1 VKQSRQADREFHVS
15 RRARERYRFDAS
27 LFSLTG
33 NVVLADFRAARD
45 LAHRMNQAR
54 DAARFPERSV
64 SAGQLNAM
72 GLIDEFAHMLV
83 ATYRRAS
90 SPRLLADALDA
101 LEADLGRA
109 AVDDLLVAFVTEFP
123 PLPVFRGE
131 STVAAWLAGRTGD
144 DSHREIAL
152 EELML
157 LWLANRNPA
166 FAPFRELFDDSS
178 LRLETSYLKAMDR
191 LREFLAGRPQVAGT
205 GGGLLDLLEAPIRA
219 APDSLEGQL
228 AFIRAAWSVLLGDHL
243 DRVLASLDLFAEER
257 RVFFGFGPGPV
268 EAPELGTLEDDR
280 EAYSED
286 RDWMPRLVLMAKNVH
301 VWLGQLSQLYGRPIA
316 SLDAIP
322 DAELDRLARSGF
334 TGLWL
339 IGLWERS
346 RASARI
352 KRRMGDVEAVASAY
366 SLEDYRVASDLG
378 GDGAFAV
385 LKDRAARRGIRMA
398 TDMVPNH
405 VGIDS
410 RWVVEHPDWFIG
422 LEQSPFPAYSFN
434 GPDLCDDE
442 RVGVFLEDHYWDRS
456 DAAVVFRRRDHW
468 TGAER
473 FIYHGNDGTGMPWND
488 TAQLDYCKAEV
499 REAVIQTIL
508 HVARQSPVIRFDAAM
523 TLTKRHFHRLWYPE
537 PGSGGDIPSRAGH
550 GMTRAEF
557 DAVMP
562 EEFWRE
568 VVDRVAAEAPDTLLL
583 AEAFWLLE
591 GYFVRTLGMHRV
603 YNSAF
608 MNMLRD
614 ERNADY
620 RHLIRSTLEF
630 DPRILKRYVNFMS
643 NPDERTAIDQFGK
656 GDKYFGVATMMAT
669 LPGLPMFAHG
679 QVEGL
684 TEKYG
689 MEFYRARWAEQ
700 PDEALVER
708 HRLQLFPL
716 LRKRHAFA
724 DVRHFQL
731 YDLVRDE
738 GSVDENVF
746 AYSNGSGGDRTVVL
760 YHNRYAETSGWIQR
774 SCPVQVAPGGGSDT
788 LRSTSLAEALELPAG
803 DDRFVIL
810 RDAVGRLEY
819 LRSCRSLHERGLF
832 VELAA
837 YELHVFDGLRVVEDD
852 GDRRYA
858 RLAERLA
865 GRGVPSVDEALA
877 ELDLEPLL
885 EPFRNLVGPQV
896 LAQLSARLAGGPDR
910 DEAPAPPAEI
920 GKLLESWLAEAAT
933 RVEGIDPE
941 DMARSILEDFEE
953 LATGDRAADLR
964 RYARVPPES
973 SPMWPAMAVWL
984 LVRRLGDAAEDDLE
998 QPGLDQLLERW
1009 FLLAN
1014 VGRSLREL
1022 GASQDACDE
1031 SVVAVQAMEACRGW
1045 WREEPDRAFDL
1056 AAVVS
1061 ELLDLEPVVSLLGV
1075 NHYGGEDWFV
1085 SERWP
1090 DLLFCLA
1097 AVAAAE
1103 VTESAVQDEI
1113 AGRLQAL
1120 EAAKDAS
1127 GYRIGRLIEALGSE
1141 PE

>member
-1 VKQSRQADREFHVS
+1 MQHRQADREFHVS

-83 ATYRRAS
+83 ATYRRTS
-90 SPRLLADALDA
+90 SPRLLAEALEA
-101 LEADLGRA
+101 LEADLGRS
-109 AVDDLLVAFVTEFP
+109 AVDQLLAAFVTEFP
-123 PLPVFRGE
+123 PLAVHRGE
-131 STVAAWLAGRTGD
+131 ATVDSWLAGRTGD

-178 LRLETSYLKAMDR
+178 LRLDTAYLKAMDK
-191 LREFLAGRPQVAGT
+191 LRTFLSGRPQVAGT

-228 AFIRAAWSVLLGDHL
+228 AFIRTAWSVLLGSDL
-243 DRVLASLDLFAEER
+243 DRILASLDLFAEER

-268 EAPELGTLEDDR
+268 EAPELGSLEDDR

-322 DAELDRLARSGF
+322 EAELDRLARWGF

-378 GDGAFAV
+378 GDRAFAV
-385 LKDRAARRGIRMA
+385 LKDRAAKRGIRMA

-422 LEQSPFPAYSFN
+422 LDQPPFPSYSFN

-488 TAQLDYCKAEV
+488 TAQLDYCKTEV

-550 GMTRAEF
+550 GMSRAEF

-656 GDKYFGVATMMAT
+656 SDKYFGVATMMAT

-700 PDEALVER
+700 PDEGLVER

-724 DVRHFQL
+724 DVARFQL
-731 YDLVRDE
+731 YDLVRAD
-738 GSVDENVF
+738 GSVDDNVF

-760 YHNRYAETSGWIQR
+760 YHNMYAETSGWIQR
-774 SCPVQVAPGGGSDT
+774 SCPVQGVPGGGNDT
-788 LRSTSLAEALELPAG
+788 LRSTTLAEALELPAG
-803 DDRFVIL
+803 DDRFVIF

-819 LRSCRSLHERGLF
+819 LRSCRSLHEQGLF

-837 YELHVFDGLRVVEDD
+837 YELHVFDSLRVVEDD
-852 GDRRYA
+852 GGRRYA
-858 RLAERLA
+858 RLAERFA

-885 EPFRNLVGPQV
+885 APFRNLVAEEVFG
-896 LAQLSARLAGGPDR
+896 QLSAALADGPDG
-910 DEAPAPPAEI
+910 DEVPLLFDEIAEP
-920 GKLLESWLAEAAT
+920 LESWLTEAGA

-941 DMARSILEDFEE
+941 GLAHSILRDLEQ
-953 LATGDRAADLR
+953 LTTGDRAAELR
-964 RYARVPPES
+964 RLARVPRGG
-973 SPMWPAMAVWL
+973 SPLWPALAVWL
-984 LVRRLGDAAEDDLE
+984 LVRRLADAADANPE
-998 QPGLDQLLERW
+998 QPGLDRLLESW

-1014 VGRSLREL
+1014 VRRSLREL
-1022 GASQDACDE
+1022 GISEARCDE
-1031 SVVAVQAMEACRGW
+1031 ALVAVRVMQACRGW
-1045 WREEPDRAFDL
+1045 WVEQPDREFDL
-1056 AAVVS
+1056 AAAVS
-1061 ELLDLEPVVSLLGV
+1061 ELLDVEPVASLLGI
-1075 NHYGGEDWFV
+1075 NHYDGEDWFV

-1097 AVAAAE
+1097 AVAVAE
-1103 VTESAVQDEI
+1103 VTDSAVLDEI
-1113 AGRLQAL
+1113 AGRLHDL
-1120 EAAKDAS
+1120 EVAKDAS
-1127 GYRIGRLIEALGSE
+1127 GYRVGKLVETLSSE